1 MINHRYLFIIYL
13 GWLWLMM
20 GILCLALAGW
30 PPLACL
36 KPTSLVIFLEQ
47 SKLFFLSCLLPFLF
61 ALPRNSLIYPTR
73 LKRTYFLSPLLFLV
87 LFSPLTV
94 LLIWFSNVS
103 WLTLFLQEL
112 FLFFYGGMI
121 ILLVLLANRLRFNL
135 TRWYY
140 LFFFLFFGAGPVFF
154 YLRLELAGH
163 STNLLLTINP
173 FWLVS
178 RMAQSPI
185 FLTNWLIQIIGLAL
199 IILTLLIPLK
209 RDRKPRF
216 LR

>member
-1 MINHRYLFIIYL
+1 
-13 GWLWLMM
+13 
-20 GILCLALAGW
+20 
-30 PPLACL
+30 
-36 KPTSLVIFLEQ
+36 
-47 SKLFFLSCLLPFLF
+47 
-61 ALPRNSLIYPTR
+61 
-73 LKRTYFLSPLLFLV
+73 
-87 LFSPLTV
+87 
-94 LLIWFSNVS
+94 
-103 WLTLFLQEL
+103 
-112 FLFFYGGMI
+112 MI